1 MLRIGVLSSRF
12 SPQAFTGSG
21 NRLDG
26 KKKGI
31 EPSPAPLDP
40 SDIKRYQPQS
50 DPDHFTLTAKL
61 YVLIFAVFF
70 NSHRGIPNYEF
81 KVGKITFIRN
91 ARQQPRRFDI
101 VSEITG
107 QKIFRALIEFY
118 RVQI

>member
-1 MLRIGVLSSRF
+1 MLRIGVLSSCF

-61 YVLIFAVFF
+61 YVLIFAVFLIHTEEF
-70 NSHRGIPNYEF
+70 LTTSSKSERSPSSETPDNSHADL
-81 KVGKITFIRN
+81 T
-91 ARQQPRRFDI
+91 
-101 VSEITG
+101 
-107 QKIFRALIEFY
+107 L
-118 RVQI
+118 